1 MKIAKFINKYTKT
14 GFFKFNEKKYTFD
27 AVFETSD
34 EDLIMFLQESSG
46 FEYIGDKEEEGISW
60 FKKSDKKE
68 KVEKKEKKLKKKKS
82 SEE

>member
-27 AVFETSD
+27 AVFETND
-34 EDLIMFLQESSG
+34 EDLIMFLQDSSG
-46 FEYIGDKEEEGISW
+46 FEYIGDKEEESAGW

-82 SEE
+82 EE

>member
-14 GFFKFNEKKYTFD
+14 GFFKFNEKKYTFN

-46 FEYIGDKEEEGISW
+46 FEYIGDKEEGISW

-82 SEE
+82 EE

>member
-14 GFFKFNEKKYTFD
+14 GFFKFNEQKYTFD

-34 EDLIMFLQESSG
+34 EDLIMFLQDSSG
-46 FEYIGDKEEEGISW
+46 FEYIGDKEEERSW

-82 SEE
+82 EE